1 MRSAR
6 GPRIN
11 AIALAAIR
19 ERSGQTQ
26 TQLAAAASLSPS
38 HVSRLE
44 AGKRKW
50 PSLRVTRALAE
61 ALDVPVSALLASDHE
76 DGHR

>member
-11 AIALAAIR
+11 AYALTAFR
-19 ERSGQTQ
+19 KQTGQTQ
-26 TQLAAAASLSPS
+26 TQLAEAANLSPS

-44 AGKRKW
+44 SGKRKW
-50 PSLRVTRALAE
+50 PSLRITEALAG
-61 ALDVPVSALLASDHE
+61 ALGVPVSALLASDQWG
-76 DGHR
+76 GH